1 MEKSFNS
8 GSNQKQLDMKRHT
21 TIVLATGNK
30 GKINE
35 IRDLLWDF
43 PVTIKYLNDFGPIPP
58 VVEDGDTFEENAY
71 KKASQV
77 ARMIGLPALADDSGL
92 CVTALNGL
100 PGVRSARYGGKDL
113 DDKERSARLLKAI
126 AGKEDRT
133 AFFECVISIAVPTG
147 QALTYE
153 ARCEGLIAEAPS
165 GDNGFGYDPIFYFPP
180 LQQTFAQLNR
190 KEKSLISHRGK
201 AFAEL
206 RSEFDKVLTW
216 IRIHMPEEEKFTCK
230 EGDDD

>member
-1 MEKSFNS
+1 MER
-8 GSNQKQLDMKRHT
+8 QT

-30 GKINE
+30 GKIAE
-35 IRDLLWDF
+35 IQDLLVDF
-43 PVTIKYLNDFGPIPP
+43 PVSIKYLNDFGPIPP

-77 ARMIGLPALADDSGL
+77 ARVIGLPALADDSGL
-92 CVTALNGL
+92 CVTALGGL
-100 PGVRSARYGGKDL
+100 PGVRSARYGGKGL
-113 DDKERSARLLKAI
+113 DDMERSARLLKAM
-126 AGKEDRT
+126 AGKNDWT

-153 ARCEGLIAEAPS
+153 ARCEGLITQTPA
-165 GDNGFGYDPIFYFPP
+165 GDNGFGYDPIFYYPP
-180 LQQTFAQLNR
+180 LQKTFAQLNR
-190 KEKSLISHRGK
+190 KEKSRISHRGK
-201 AFAEL
+201 AFSEF

-216 IRIHMPEEEKFTCK
+216 IRMHMPEEEKFICK